1 MWIREALDQAMLG
14 SDPGNVTLLVSDNRE
29 FIILQLQP
37 AAHGSVVN
45 LK

>member
-14 SDPGNVTLLVSDNRE
+14 FGTGNVKLLVSDNRE

-37 AAHGSVVN
+37 AARGSTVN
-45 LK
+45 FK